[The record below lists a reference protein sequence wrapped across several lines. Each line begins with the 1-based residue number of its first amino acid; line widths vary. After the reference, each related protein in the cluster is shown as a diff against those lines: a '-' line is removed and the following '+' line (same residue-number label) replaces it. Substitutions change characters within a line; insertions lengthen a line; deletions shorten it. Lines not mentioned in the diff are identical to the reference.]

1 MFVMKAAMATN
12 SGKPVCYYR
21 VSTPAAKASPGLALM
36 PTAVATPP
44 ISTAVTGTIQ
54 HYLRI
59 SLRHAAGHEA
69 ADRGPKRTL
78 HRPNHRPARPVR
90 LGDNS
95 IIGDV
100 DPLAI
105 EPDTIV
111 SVGGF
116 PIDVG

>member
-1 MFVMKAAMATN
+1 MGAAVSITRLDLTASELRKAASGEKNSAATAGRSAGAQGSVWDN
-12 SGKPVCYYR
+12 
-21 VSTPAAKASPGLALM
+21 
-36 PTAVATPP
+36 PTWR
-44 ISTAVTGTIQ
+44 
-54 HYLRI
+54 RI

-69 ADRGPKRTL
+69 ADRGPERTL
-78 HRPNHRPARPVR
+78 HWPNHRPARSVR

-105 EPDTIV
+105 EPDTIM